1 MSKGGQVTTTKRTLP
16 DECIYVMELEGGRI
30 KLGRS
35 RNPEARLRELKH
47 PMKVIRIAHQ
57 TEMYSHSKAL
67 KVEGLAHRILMSG
80 FSHIQGEVFEA
91 DSRDALEA
99 IRIAL
104 AQFDGLELP
113 LGKSLPYRTSY
124 LKRAYKGEK
133 MRTVAVVLPESL
145 ERHVKAMA
153 VEMCLSGTAAYVRV
167 LIERDMRC
175 RALPI

>member
-1 MSKGGQVTTTKRTLP
+1 MTTTKRMLP

-47 PMKVIRIAHQ
+47 PIKVIRMAHQ
-57 TEMYSHSKAL
+57 TEMYSHGKAL
-67 KVEGLAHRILMSG
+67 KVEGLAHRVLMSG
-80 FSHIQGEVFEA
+80 FNHVEGEIFDA
-91 DSRDALEA
+91 APRDALEA

-104 AQFDGLELP
+104 AQFDGVELP
-113 LGKSLPYRTSY
+113 LGQSLPYRTSY

-145 ERHVKAMA
+145 ERHIKAMA
-153 VEMCLSGTAAYVRV
+153 VEECLSGTAAYVRL
-167 LIERDMRC
+167 LIERDMRA
-175 RALPI
+175 RALSK